1 MTNIQDA
8 REQPVLI
15 SKTNDQENLQLNKKK
30 EKEKKKGTDILFGML
45 TVF

>member
-1 MTNIQDA
+1 MQENNQFWLVRQRT
-8 REQPVLI
+8 
-15 SKTNDQENLQLNKKK
+15 QENLQLNKNK